1 MPYSHGKLSSDP
13 KRCLNRRYTKNI
25 LQGLIQS
32 ILFSLTPVSPKT
44 GARCPVVLSL
54 INYLK
59 LYNLCNCTFSYTHF
73 RAVAFVHKTYTYG
86 WFPMAAVFLTFISV
100 DSRTSGS
107 IAWAFAQLSTL
118 IKLRTYQS
126 TLLGTTDVRG
136 DLKIFLEGLRCVQ
149 SLYGGLILL
158 ALLSSLD
165 REPPRRHLRRRK
177 RRNTVRPMRIGQIG
191 SSTSFPRMVKA
202 FSFSSSFSTS
212 SLSSFNCW

>member
-1 MPYSHGKLSSDP
+1 MQLYLFLHSLPCSRIRPQNVYIRLVSNGCSV
-13 KRCLNRRYTKNI
+13 LN
-25 LQGLIQS
+25 
-32 ILFSLTPVSPKT
+32 LTY
-44 GARCPVVLSL
+44 A
-54 INYLK
+54 
-59 LYNLCNCTFSYTHF
+59 
-73 RAVAFVHKTYTYG
+73 
-86 WFPMAAVFLTFISV
+86 FISV

-165 REPPRRHLRRRK
+165 RYPPRRHLRRRK
-177 RRNTVRPMRIGQIG
+177 RRNAVRPMRIGQIG

-212 SLSSFNCW
+212 SLSSSNCWWCIA